1 MVAVRMLHVHRA
13 ERADGLVD
21 ALAALL
27 GEPLGD
33 PFAPEV
39 VAVPTRGMERW
50 LTQRLSTGLGAQPG
64 RQDGVCAN
72 VDFPSPRRL
81 TDEAVAVAAGIA
93 PEADAWL
100 PERLVWPLLEVV
112 DGALHEPWLQS
123 LAAHLGATLDTMDPS
138 RQARRFASVRHIAE
152 LFDRYALQ
160 RPEMIRAWAAGRDVG
175 AAGRSLPGDTRW
187 QAELWRRLRA
197 RVGQPDPAE
206 RLEGACA
213 RLRAEPGLVDLPG
226 RLSLFGLT
234 RLPAGRLQVLRALGA
249 ARDVHL
255 FVLHPSPGLWQ
266 RAATAGRV
274 VRRADDPTRDLP
286 ANGLLASWGHDVREL
301 QLVVGAAADQ
311 DHHHPT
317 PATEGS
323 LLAAIQAG
331 VRADRLPPGPS
342 LPGHDDERIELAAD
356 DRSLEVH
363 ACHGRARQ
371 VEVLRDAILHLLA
384 EDPTLEPR
392 DVIVM
397 CPDIEAFAPL
407 IQATFGAGEVSP
419 EDDELEALPEELRP
433 PDLRVRLADRSLRQ
447 TNAVLGFVSK
457 LLELAD
463 QRLTAS
469 QLLDLADREPVRRR
483 FALDDDDLA
492 RMEEWVADSGIRWG
506 LDAAHRAPF
515 KLDNLPAGTW
525 RAGLDRVLLGVA
537 MTEEDQ
543 RLFGGVLPLD
553 DVESGAID
561 LAGRLAELVDRLQAA
576 LDGMASPMAIEAWAA
591 AIGAAADALTATGTR
606 DAWQRAELGRLLDD
620 VVTEAGVAGA
630 AGTVIALAEVRA
642 LLADRLG
649 GRPTRTNFRTGH
661 LTICTLVPMRS
672 VPHRVVCLLGLDDGE
687 FPRKSVRDGDDL
699 VLRDPH
705 VGDRDSRTEDR
716 QMLLDALMA
725 ATDRLI
731 VTYTGKD
738 ERTNTPR
745 PPAVPVGELL
755 DVIDATARTTDGS
768 RARDQVFVQHPL
780 QPFDPRNFTLG
791 ELVPGRH
798 WGFDRVTL
806 QGARALGAPRTPPP
820 PFLRGPLPELRSP
833 LVELDALVRFAE
845 HPVRAFLRQRL
856 GIMLGDFDDEVGDS
870 LTVELDH
877 LEQWGVGT
885 RLLEGRLAGAE
896 MEACIAAEVAR
907 GLLPPGRLGDPV
919 IERLRPTVEQLAGY
933 ALRLGEGASRSADV
947 KLELG
952 DGRILS
958 GTVPG
963 IHRDLLRVVQ
973 YSRVAP
979 KHRIALWVRWLA
991 LTAAYPD
998 RPIQAVLLGR
1008 ARTGA
1013 ARGSTVTRCWLRA
1026 VGAERARELLDVL
1039 LDLHARG
1046 LREPLPLACAA
1057 SAAYARS
1064 GEEAARKAWQS
1075 EWNFPKEDAEPE
1087 HQLAFAGVLTF
1098 DDLLAL
1104 ALREGEDFEADE
1116 PTRFGRLSKRLWGGL
1131 LSCEEMAEG

>member
-1 MVAVRMLHVHRA
+1 MVAVEMLHVHRA
-13 ERADGLVD
+13 ERADGVVD

-27 GEPLGD
+27 GEPSGD
-33 PFAPEV
+33 PFAAEV

-50 LTQRLSTGLGAQPG
+50 LTQRLSAGLGAQAG

-72 VDFPSPRRL
+72 VDFPSPRRV
-81 TDEAVAVAAGIA
+81 TEEAVAVAAGIA

-112 DGALHEPWLQS
+112 DSALHEPWLQS

-152 LFDRYALQ
+152 LYDRYALQ

-175 AAGRSLPGDTRW
+175 ATGRSLPGDTRW

-213 RLRAEPGLVDLPG
+213 RLRAEPELVELPG

-255 FVLHPSPGLWQ
+255 FVLHPSPGLWE
-266 RAATAGRV
+266 RAASAGRV
-274 VRRADDPTRDLP
+274 VRRAQDPTRDLP
-286 ANGLLASWGHDVREL
+286 ANRLLASWGQDVREL
-301 QLVVGAAADQ
+301 QLVVGAAADA

-317 PATEGS
+317 PITDGS

-331 VRADRLPPGPS
+331 VRGDDPPPGPP
-342 LPGHDDERIELAAD
+342 LPGRGDERIELAPD

-397 CPDIEAFAPL
+397 CPDIEASAPL
-407 IQATFGAGEVSP
+407 IQATFGAGEVAP

-469 QLLDLADREPVRRR
+469 QVLDLADREPVRRR
-483 FALDDDDLA
+483 FGLDDDDVA
-492 RMEEWVADSGIRWG
+492 RVEEWVAQSGIRWG

-515 KLDNLPAGTW
+515 KLDKLPAGTW

-537 MTEEDQ
+537 MTDEEQ

-561 LAGRLAELVDRLQAA
+561 LAGRLAELIDRLQAVF
-576 LDGMASPMAIEAWAA
+576 DRMRRPMTVGGWAA
-591 AIGAAADALTATGTR
+591 AIAGAADAVTDTATR

-630 AGTVIALAEVRA
+630 AGTVLALAEVRA

-661 LTICTLVPMRS
+661 LTICSLVPMRS

-755 DVIDATARTTDGS
+755 DVVEATARVEPDG
-768 RARDQVFVQHPL
+768 RARDRVLVQHPL
-780 QPFDPRNFTLG
+780 QPFDPRNFTRG
-791 ELVPGRH
+791 ELVPGRR

-806 QGARALGAPRTPPP
+806 QGAQALEGPRTAPP
-820 PFLRGPLPELRSP
+820 PFMDGPLPESSGP
-833 LVELDALVRFAE
+833 LVELEDLVRFAE

-856 GIMLGDFDDEVGDS
+856 GVMLGDFTEEVGDA

-885 RLLEGRLAGAE
+885 RLLEGRLAGAD
-896 MEACIAAEVAR
+896 MDACVAAEVAR
-907 GLLPPGRLGDPV
+907 GLLPPGRLGEPV
-919 IERLRPTVEQLAGY
+919 IARLRPTVEELAGY
-933 ALRLGEGASRSADV
+933 ALRLGKSESRSADV

-1008 ARTGA
+1008 ARAGA
-1013 ARGSTVTRCWLRA
+1013 QGPVTICRLA
-1026 VGAERARELLDVL
+1026 PVGAESAREQLAVL

-1046 LREPLPLACAA
+1046 LREPLPVACAS
-1057 SAAYARS
+1057 SAAYIRG
-1064 GEEAARKAWQS
+1064 GEPLARKAWES

-1087 HQLAFAGVLTF
+1087 HQLAFGGILTF
-1098 DDLLAL
+1098 EELLAL
-1104 ALREGEDFEADE
+1104 PPRAGEDFEPDE
-1116 PTRFGRLSKRLWGGL
+1116 RTRFGRLSKRLWGGVQ
-1131 LSCEEMAEG
+1131 SCEQMAEG